1 MILIKFLKNFN
12 IKLPLDD
19 INEIFKNYEIDK
31 KYKIQGLSIISE

>member
-31 KYKIQGLSIISE
+31 IHKIQGLSIISE